1 MALFKRFTQNASSN
15 NKEIAQLLKSL
26 EEEIAKIKVE
36 ASKMEAAQS
45 RTKRELDECREE
57 IRKME
62 NYIEHAR
69 NSGNTESERI
79 FLTKKAS
86 LEEKERALQSSY
98 DAMIGNGQNMK
109 QSQEMLLSK
118 MNELKSRKDAI
129 DIKLERA
136 KIQEKLNEI
145 NTGTFSELEEKVNR
159 RLDLAEAMAELNE
172 IEKGNL

>member
-69 NSGNTESERI
+69 NSGNTESERYSS
-79 FLTKKAS
+79 LKAS

-159 RLDLAEAMAELNE
+159 RLDFAEAMAELNE